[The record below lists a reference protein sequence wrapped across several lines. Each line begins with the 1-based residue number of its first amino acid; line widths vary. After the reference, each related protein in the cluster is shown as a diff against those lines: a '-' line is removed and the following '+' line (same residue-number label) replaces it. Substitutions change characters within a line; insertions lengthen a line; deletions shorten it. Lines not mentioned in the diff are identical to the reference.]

1 MKKKKTYRFDAVV
14 ELREGELK
22 SWFVRF
28 PHSVEEEFGTRSS
41 VRIKGTMN
49 GLPIDRALIP
59 MGDGSHYILLNTEMR
74 RKMGLRAGSP
84 VAVIIAENDKPEELD
99 LPEELAACFEM
110 EPEAQRLFEGHIP
123 SVRRNVVYWIAS
135 AKTPET
141 RAKRAA
147 EMLHRIMTGT
157 LRR

>member
-1 MKKKKTYRFDAVV
+1 MKKKKTYRFDGVV
-14 ELREGELK
+14 ELQERGLR

-41 VRIKGTMN
+41 VRVTGTIN
-49 GLPIDRALIP
+49 GHAIDRALIP

-74 RKMGLRAGSP
+74 RTMGLRAGSA
-84 VAVIIAENDKPEELD
+84 VAVVLTENDRPEELE

-110 EPEAQRLFEGHIP
+110 EPEAQQLFDAHIP